1 MLQSRRPA
9 FVVRNHLLQIVNT
22 IRLIPDDVFP
32 EKMALLSAIYNL
44 ISMIRRRFA
53 RIIAIRYIANIIN
66 KLETFLTS
74 LHTT

>member
-9 FVVRNHLLQIVNT
+9 FVVRNHLLQIVNI

-32 EKMALLSAIYNL
+32 EKMALLSAVYNL

-53 RIIAIRYIANIIN
+53 RIIAIRYIANMIN
-66 KLETFLTS
+66 KLESFLTS

>member
-32 EKMALLSAIYNL
+32 EKMALLSAIYNI